1 MPLCVC
7 RLSVRVCLCV
17 FQVRRMVAASPRVS
31 GFTSVIR
38 PFRWYRSH
46 GYSTLRRTC
55 FFMRNYCK
63 DKRKNFFCGAILSF
77 LFKVLHLPVLP
88 VFLYLSTEER
98 LYSTDSQIKLV
109 IHIIMWKF
117 NIIYFRFDRLITD
130 SLFFRKLLF
139 KSPEKAVNIP
149 KIFSNHQ
156 RVSQSC
162 TKELF
167 ALLTNS
173 K

>member
-1 MPLCVC
+1 MPLCWSVC
-7 RLSVRVCLCV
+7 HLSVWVCSCV

-63 DKRKNFFCGAILSF
+63 DKRGTNFCGAILVI

-88 VFLYLSTEER
+88 VFLYLSMEER
-98 LYSTDSQIKLV
+98 FYSTDSLIKLV
-109 IHIIMWKF
+109 LHIIMWKF
-117 NIIYFRFDRLITD
+117 NIYFSFDSLITD
-130 SLFFRKLLF
+130 SLFSFLF
-139 KSPEKAVNIP
+139 FFL
-149 KIFSNHQ
+149 KISF
-156 RVSQSC
+156 
-162 TKELF
+162 
-167 ALLTNS
+167 
-173 K
+173 